1 MTTKLEFTQQMLAQL
16 PDNQPTVELAIQD
29 WWQDIRPVSGLRLSM
44 QGFDIFN
51 QLGVMYYE
59 FEVPPSM
66 PNKPN
71 QLITLNNKLTC
82 PYYIKP
88 GKNPKLILFGSQEA
102 IMMSLYGDIERF
114 IRGLS
119 R

>member
-1 MTTKLEFTQQMLAQL
+1 MLAQL
-16 PDNQPTVELAIQD
+16 PDNQTTLELAVQD
-29 WWQDIRPVSGLRLSM
+29 WWQDIRPNGGLRLSVY
-44 QGFDIFN
+44 GFDVFN
-51 QLGVMYYE
+51 LLEVSRYE
-59 FEVPPSM
+59 FEVPASM
-66 PNKPN
+66 PTKPN

-88 GKNPKLILFGSQEA
+88 GKKPKLILFGSQEA
-102 IMMSLYGDIERF
+102 IMMSLYGDIEKF